1 MNNLWFSSSSS
12 PLPCLP
18 LLYYSLLFIMF
29 GFPLSLSNH
38 ELYENCRDT
47 VFRCGNISA
56 GFPFSGGQRVSE
68 CGRHGLELRCDNNNN
83 TTTIVISNIEYRVL
97 GIGWDR
103 HILKIAREDLIKYD
117 GLCSPQIATRNSVLD
132 PELFSPGPGYAN
144 VTLFYDCQASISSRN
159 LGFFPCDNAGSTY
172 SNVSVG
178 IPNNIQPKGCSANVT
193 VPVLRSSMEGS
204 LNSSLRLKEALNKGV
219 EVQWNWKDSK
229 ACGKCNDSGGA
240 CGFFGPAENQT
251 MFCYCPFM
259 FENSPD
265 DRQCHRVVSSSSPT
279 SSAQESESES
289 KSKSK
294 SRLNLVF
301 IGFTVVVT
309 ITIVLVSALCFFVLR
324 LKGKSLSSHLWKGKK
339 NDNARIE
346 EFITKFGSLAPNRY
360 FYGDIK
366 KMTNKFKDKLGEGGY
381 GSVYKG
387 KLPDGRLVAVKILS
401 EFKENGEEFM
411 NEVASISRTSH
422 VNIVTLLGFC
432 FERSKR
438 ALVYEFMPNGSL
450 DGFIYNKGPHNQS
463 RQLEGKTLYNI
474 ALGIARG
481 LEYLH
486 QGCNTRILHFD
497 IKPHNILLDE
507 NFCPKISDFGLS
519 KLCER
524 KESIIANTGI
534 RGTVGY
540 IAPEVFC
547 RNFGGVSHKSD
558 VYSYGMMLLEMIGGR
573 KNIDIEGSQTS
584 ETYFPSWINNHLD
597 QPMNFNLNEVIA
609 EGEEE
614 ITKKL
619 FTVSL
624 WCTQTHPIDRP
635 SITEVL
641 EMLQGSL
648 QSFVLP
654 PKPT

>member
-1 MNNLWFSSSSS
+1 MIYHCFSSS
-12 PLPCLP
+12 LPDLP
-18 LLYYSLLFIMF
+18 LLLYFSLFFIIF
-29 GFPLSLSNH
+29 GFPLSLSDH
-38 ELYENCRDT
+38 DLYQNCRDA
-47 VFRCGNISA
+47 VFKCGNIST
-56 GFPFSGGQRVSE
+56 GFPFFGGQRAME
-68 CGRHGLELRCDNNNN
+68 CGRLGLELRCDNKN
-83 TTTIVISNIEYRVL
+83 TTTIVISDIEYRVL
-97 GIGWDR
+97 AIHRDR
-103 HILKIAREDLIKYD
+103 HILRIARQDLIKYD
-117 GLCSPQIATRNSVLD
+117 GLCSPQIIPTRNSVLD
-132 PELFSPGPGYAN
+132 SELFSPGLGYAN
-144 VTLFYDCQASISSRN
+144 VTLFYDCQSSISSRST

-172 SNVSVG
+172 SNVSVATR
-178 IPNNIQPKGCSANVT
+178 NNIRPKRCSANVT
-193 VPVLRSSMEGS
+193 VPILRSSLEGS
-204 LNSSLRLKEALNKGV
+204 LNSLLGLKEALKRGV
-219 EVQWNWKDSK
+219 EVQWYWKDSE

-251 MFCYCPFM
+251 VFCYCPFM
-259 FENSPD
+259 FDNTHD
-265 DRQCHRVVSSSSPT
+265 DGQCIRVVSSPSPT
-279 SSAQESESES
+279 TARGKGECEG
-289 KSKSK
+289 
-294 SRLNLVF
+294 L
-301 IGFTVVVT
+301 TVAVT
-309 ITIVLVSALCFFVLR
+309 ITVVLVSAIFFFVLR
-324 LKGKSLSSHLWKGKK
+324 LKGTSPSSHLWKGKK

-346 EFITKFGSLAPNRY
+346 EFIAKFGSLAPNRY

-366 KMTNKFKDKLGEGGY
+366 KMTNKFKDKLGKGGY

-401 EFKENGEEFM
+401 EFKDNGEEFM

-450 DGFIYNKGPHNQS
+450 DGFIYNKGLHSQS
-463 RQLEGKTLYNI
+463 CQLEWKTLYNI
-474 ALGIARG
+474 AIGIARG

-524 KESIIANTGI
+524 KESIIANTGT

-573 KNIDIEGSQTS
+573 KNTDIEGSQTS

-609 EGEEE
+609 KEEEE

-619 FTVSL
+619 VTVSL
-624 WCTQTHPIDRP
+624 WCTQTNPIDRP
-635 SITEVL
+635 SITKVL
-641 EMLQGSL
+641 EMLQGNL
-648 QSFVLP
+648 QSLVLP
-654 PKPT
+654 SQPT